1 MTGTNDSV
9 KQVVITGVGIVC
21 PLGIGFDT
29 FGANLLS
36 GKSAVGQLE
45 CTPYSGSPH
54 NIGAE
59 IKDFNDTTAKTQYLK
74 AQRKSIKVMCRE
86 IQFGVASASLAIEN
100 SKLDLAAINH
110 ERFGVEFGANLM
122 FSPPEVLKDAAWT
135 CVSPDDPSFS
145 FQYED
150 WGGKG
155 IRSLEPLWLLRYLPN
170 MPACHIGIYAD
181 ARGPSNSITLNEAS
195 GNLAVSEAFHVIQRD
210 LADVMIAG
218 TTGTKIHSVK
228 SMHAALW
235 DILAQHGNDP
245 PATWSRPFEKSRT
258 GEVIAEGACSLILEE
273 EEHAKRR
280 GATILGRVLGAG
292 SSCAFDRNGHVCVT
306 KALVNAMRA
315 ALRDAGLTPDQIG
328 HINAHGLGT
337 PQMDKDEADAI
348 HQIFGPHAEKIPVT
362 ALKSSLGNSGASC
375 GTIEI
380 AGSLAGMREGVVPP
394 TLNYRV
400 PDPDCR
406 LNIVADKPRPV
417 SNRIFMNVNVTTM
430 GQASVLIVEAA

>member
-1 MTGTNDSV
+1 MTRPNESPR
-9 KQVVITGVGIVC
+9 QVVITGVGIVC

-29 FGANLLS
+29 FAVNLLS
-36 GKSAVGQLE
+36 GKSGVGQLE
-45 CTPYSGSPH
+45 CTPFSGAPH
-54 NIGAE
+54 NVGAE
-59 IKDFNDTTAKTQYLK
+59 IKDFNETTAKNQYLK

-100 SKLDLAAINH
+100 SKLDLDNINH
-110 ERFGVEFGANLM
+110 ERFGVGFGANLM
-122 FSPPEVLKDAAWT
+122 FSPPQVLKDAAWT
-135 CVSPDDPSFS
+135 CVSTDDPSFS

-155 IRSLEPLWLLRYLPN
+155 LRSLEPLWLLRYLPN

-195 GNLAVSEAFHVIQRD
+195 GNLAVSEAYHVIQRD

-218 TTGTKIHSVK
+218 TTGTKIHAVK

-235 DILAQHGNDP
+235 DILAEHGNDP
-245 PATWSRPFEKSRT
+245 PATWSRPFDKSRT

-273 EEHAKRR
+273 EEHAKKR
-280 GATILGRVLGAG
+280 GAVILGRILGAG

-306 KALVNAMRA
+306 RALVNAMKA
-315 ALRDAGLTPDQIG
+315 ALRDSGLTPDQIG

-348 HQIFGPHAEKIPVT
+348 HEVFGSLAEKTPVT

-380 AGSLAGMREGVVPP
+380 AGSLAGMKEGVVPP

-400 PDPDCR
+400 PDPECR
-406 LNIVADKPRPV
+406 LNIVSDKPRAV
-417 SNRIFMNVNVTTM
+417 SSRIFLNVNVTSM
-430 GQASVLIVEAA
+430 GQASALVVDAG